1 MSTVLVHS
9 EVTPL
14 CGEER
19 NIESLAELG
28 ARHAVKKWPPVSN
41 QRQGGGAGVMV
52 VWVSEWW

>member
-19 NIESLAELG
+19 NLESLAELG
-28 ARHAVKKWPPVSN
+28 ACHAVKKWPPVSD
-41 QRQGGGAGVMV
+41 QRQGGAEGVMV